1 MGLVGLIIMGRN
13 AALENLSLSVAVR
26 IAYLLLLKNNA
37 LMNIHFKFE
46 GNKRLQI

>member
-37 LMNIHFKFE
+37 LMNTHFKFE